1 MKGFFDA
8 IDSGGLMAV
17 VFVVAAGCG
26 GAAKPDS
33 TAMAMEGQ
41 KHEMGQKCEMGQ
53 RCEMGQ
59 QREAGEQGQQGE
71 MASMPP
77 QIAKFH
83 DTLAPRWHA
92 PHGPQRMADTCAAIA
107 QLRAD
112 ADAIATAQPPSGG
125 DAARWSAGGK
135 QLTLAVAALDT
146 TCKANDATAFEPA
159 FERVH
164 ETFHHLMEAASAHHD
179 EPGKHGE
186 HEPGKH

>member
-1 MKGFFDA
+1 MKGFFDT
-8 IDSGGLMAV
+8 IDSGGLMVV

-41 KHEMGQKCEMGQ
+41 KHEMGQMG
-53 RCEMGQ
+53 
-59 QREAGEQGQQGE
+59 EAGEKGE

-92 PHGPQRMADTCAAIA
+92 PHGPQRMADTCAAIT

-125 DAARWSAGGK
+125 DAERWSAGGK